1 VSDENIQVSI
11 TAQIQDLLTGLGKAQ
26 ESVKEATE
34 GMTGSISGLAKTFE
48 EMGGAAVL
56 MAGVGLAMEGL
67 SKGVEYVQEA
77 VRETNELAESF
88 QDLRYATMASVEQL
102 NTYTMAIEMDGG
114 KVGDLEHLM
123 VGMQRGIKAN
133 SEALVANGV
142 ASSEAALKGL
152 SFEEYLARVSKIA
165 DEMATPTDREQF
177 LIQALGRSGATAGQ
191 QLKEFVEHLE
201 KARGISEKGGI
212 ITDQSIER
220 MEETKAATARLE
232 IAQQKYA
239 ASVSSWANSIG
250 NWWRNAHAAWL
261 ENETDLA
268 EVNHLIQ
275 AGLINNIRYG
285 QSLKD
290 LVPEVAKIRDMWRE
304 IDASSSDVGVHNGP
318 KPGTLHDKEAPKK
331 EKPTVDPQI
340 AYEMDVANDLQE
352 IKANQEK
359 EFAKIREA
367 GLKEW
372 NTQQTAQAKGALA
385 VELNTA
391 KDMEEEKKNAEK
403 RALEIREK
411 NLLEWNLKQQRMLA
425 LQENSYRDFL
435 NGMTQGWGQSIQSML
450 HGQMSLSQGFKGA
463 LQQMESQT
471 EMSLI
476 NMGLNWLKAAAL
488 QALIGKESHATQ
500 IMTDAKG
507 AAAGAY
513 NATVGIPYVGPF
525 LAPAAAA
532 VAFAGV
538 MAFAEGGWDR
548 VPSDQ
553 VAMIHKNEMVL
564 PAHIAE
570 PVRQMAAA
578 GGGGGIQ
585 LHVQA
590 MDAKSFHSYLS
601 QHQGALAQVLQT
613 IARNGR
619 KS

>member
-1 VSDENIQVSI
+1 
-11 TAQIQDLLTGLGKAQ
+11 
-26 ESVKEATE
+26 
-34 GMTGSISGLAKTFE
+34 
-48 EMGGAAVL
+48 
-56 MAGVGLAMEGL
+56 
-67 SKGVEYVQEA
+67 
-77 VRETNELAESF
+77 
-88 QDLRYATMASVEQL
+88 
-102 NTYTMAIEMDGG
+102 MAIEMDGG

-152 SFEEYLARVSKIA
+152 NFEEYLTRVSKIA

-239 ASVSSWANSIG
+239 ASVSSWATSIG
-250 NWWRNAHAAWL
+250 NWFKNVHAGWL
-261 ENETDLA
+261 EHEADLA
-268 EVNHLIQ
+268 QVQRQIDIGALHALQ
-275 AGLINNIRYG
+275 YG
-285 QSLKD
+285 QNLRDLIPDMQGLLKEEK
-290 LVPEVAKIRDMWRE
+290 EVAENDYSARHHGGGGAQTNVSSQDLEARKKAAAERQKQAEAAAAEDLRIQEACDESLVRE
-304 IDASSSDVGVHNGP
+304 HG
-318 KPGTLHDKEAPKK
+318 
-331 EKPTVDPQI
+331 
-340 AYEMDVANDLQE
+340 EMLKY
-352 IKANQEK
+352 KANLDRQAAADAAALAKAGMDQAERDAKVLAENLKAQQKRAQEV
-359 EFAKIREA
+359 RERNLA
-367 GLKEW
+367 EW
-372 NTQQTAQAKGALA
+372 NAKQSNLAHVEEQAWRQSIASMTKDWAQG
-385 VELNTA
+385 
-391 KDMEEEKKNAEK
+391 
-403 RALEIREK
+403 
-411 NLLEWNLKQQRMLA
+411 
-425 LQENSYRDFL
+425 
-435 NGMTQGWGQSIQSML
+435 IQSML

-513 NATVGIPYVGPF
+513 NATVGIPFVGPF

-578 GGGGGIQ
+578 GGGGGQ
-585 LHVQA
+585 QFHFHGVT
-590 MDAKSFHSYLS
+590 DASWWRHN
-601 QHQGALAQVLQT
+601 QGNIVRT
-613 IARNGR
+613 IAEAARNGR
-619 KS
+619 HS